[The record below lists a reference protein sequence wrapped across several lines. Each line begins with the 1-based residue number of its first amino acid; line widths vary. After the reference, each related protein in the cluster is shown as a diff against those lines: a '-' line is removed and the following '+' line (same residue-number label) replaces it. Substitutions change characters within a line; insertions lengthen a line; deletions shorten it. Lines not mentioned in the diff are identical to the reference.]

1 MAQSNTNAVVV
12 DKSKKSFSA
21 KIGGKEIK
29 MTFKELSLMET
40 LVNAVLKD
48 YSGKSCCSF
57 IDENG
62 KIVLIG
68 IE

>member
-12 DKSKKSFSA
+12 NKSKQSFHA
-21 KIGGKEIK
+21 KIGEKEIK

-40 LVNAVLKD
+40 LINAVLKD
-48 YSGKSCCSF
+48 YSGESYGAF

-62 KIVLIG
+62 EIVLMCV
-68 IE
+68 E

>member
-12 DKSKKSFSA
+12 NKSKKSFHA
-21 KIGGKEIK
+21 KIEGKEIK

-40 LVNAVLKD
+40 LLNAVLKD
-48 YSGKSCCSF
+48 YSGESCGAF

-62 KIVLIG
+62 ELVLICV
-68 IE
+68 

>member
-12 DKSKKSFSA
+12 DKSKQSFSA

-40 LVNAVLKD
+40 LINAVLKD
-48 YSGKSCCSF
+48 YNGKSYGSF
-57 IDENG
+57 IDEKG
-62 KIVLIG
+62 KIVLIS